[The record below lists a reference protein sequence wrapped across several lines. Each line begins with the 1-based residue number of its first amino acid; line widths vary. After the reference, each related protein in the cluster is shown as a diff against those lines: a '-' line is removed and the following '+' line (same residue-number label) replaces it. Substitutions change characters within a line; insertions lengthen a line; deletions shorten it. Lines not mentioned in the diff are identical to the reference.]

1 MNEEHMTKPH
11 LNIKGALYH
20 VVCAAPPAQQIQEF
34 IKLAQATG
42 WDVCVIPTP
51 QATHFIDIPLLEE
64 LTGHPV
70 RSEFKPIG
78 TPDVFPQMNAMV
90 VAPMTLNT
98 TTKWAQGN
106 ADTLALSQ
114 LCKGMGLGLPIVAAP
129 CITGPFSRHPAFSQ
143 SIALLR
149 ECRVK
154 ILYDPEHYPAPQII
168 PWSTILDTLNAT
180 SSSFSAWQRDIATL
194 PQSSALQGEF

>member
-1 MNEEHMTKPH
+1 MSEENK
-11 LNIKGALYH
+11 KRVLYQ
-20 VVCAAPPAQQIQEF
+20 VVCAAPPAQHIEDF
-34 IKLAQATG
+34 IHLAQASE
-42 WDVCVIPTP
+42 WIVCLIATP
-51 QATHFIDIPLLEE
+51 QATHFIDIPLLEK
-64 LTGHPV
+64 LTGYPV

-114 LCKGMGLGLPIVAAP
+114 LCKGMGLGLPIVAVP

-149 ECRVK
+149 ECGVK
-154 ILYDPEHYPAPQII
+154 ILYDPEHYPAPQIV
-168 PWSTILDTLNAT
+168 PWKTVLDTLNAT
-180 SSSFSAWQRDIATL
+180 SNSLSF
-194 PQSSALQGEF
+194 

>member
-1 MNEEHMTKPH
+1 MSRFYEELMSEEKKKK
-11 LNIKGALYH
+11 ILYH
-20 VVCAAPPAQQIQEF
+20 IVCAAPPAQRVQDF
-34 IKLAQATG
+34 ISLARVSG
-42 WDVCVIPTP
+42 WDVCLIATP
-51 QATHFIDIPLLEE
+51 QATQFIDMPLLEE

-78 TPDVFPQMNAMV
+78 TPDVFPQMDAII

-114 LCKGMGLGLPIVAAP
+114 LCKGMGLGLPIVAVP

-143 SIALLR
+143 SIILLR
-149 ECRVK
+149 ECGVK
-154 ILYDPEHYPAPQII
+154 ILHDPEHYPAPQIV
-168 PWSTILDTLNAT
+168 PWHIILDTLNAT
-180 SSSFSAWQRDIATL
+180 SCSFSV
-194 PQSSALQGEF
+194 